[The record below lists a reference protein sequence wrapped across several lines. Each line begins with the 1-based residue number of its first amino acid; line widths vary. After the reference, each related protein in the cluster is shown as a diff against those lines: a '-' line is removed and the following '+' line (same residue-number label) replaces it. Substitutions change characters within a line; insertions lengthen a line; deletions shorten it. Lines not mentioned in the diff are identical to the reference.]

1 MKIERLTISNFRG
14 IKGEF
19 EIEPNGENIVLVGPN
34 GSGKSS
40 VIAAID
46 FLLTG
51 TIEDLSGK
59 GTQSLTERRHGPHID
74 TSPEDAWV
82 EAEFSAGEDSIT
94 IKRTLSNRSDGTV
107 ETESERLR
115 EQYNSINNAAERGL
129 HLLSRDEILDF
140 ITAKGGTRSERIRTL
155 LNLQHVR
162 SRRLAL
168 DNAAQHFADQANGLE
183 READSRRTNLYNV
196 LEIEQDDDRTLQQRV
211 TELRRELGGDEI
223 DRWGIDSLLDGI
235 DSPSRRVV
243 ASQLLR
249 SGGRQRVEELQ
260 SWLDEGIDEFLEAD
274 DELRDKWDEIETDD
288 EAVTALER
296 QQLIKLGRDAV
307 DPGAE
312 RCPLCLEP
320 WEPDHLKEH
329 LDERLERASQLQ
341 ETLTQLEE
349 ARDRAQQ
356 LLTDIRVV
364 AESLEENLSSIVR
377 FDEGAVSEFI
387 TTISTWEDQYDDE
400 LLSPPPKEDLSK
412 IERRGLLQPAGLE
425 ALLDELEE
433 YIEGGPHLDQLEEM
447 WQTLNAANTR
457 YNEMIEYS
465 HQAAES
471 RRVADDM
478 KTVHQQFINARDTV
492 LTRIYSDIED
502 QFEHYYSS
510 LHGDESDFSIGL
522 NPTETGLNLE
532 VAFHG
537 RGQYPPHALH
547 SEGHQDSMGICL
559 YFALCDWLQ
568 EQEELPIMML
578 DDVVMS
584 IDADH
589 RRPLAKLL
597 ASDLADDYQ
606 LFVTTHD
613 DLWHRHLRSSGVV
626 TSSNAVQ
633 LSGWNIE
640 DGPMTHAR
648 PEMEWETV
656 EAELDNGNISI
667 AAHQTRRMAEWF
679 LREACDGLDGKVP
692 FQSDSKW
699 TLGDF
704 KKGVT
709 SRYKELLRKSKAA
722 EDSWDRDVSHIEEL
736 DDEATDI
743 IERIDEY
750 GPALNPNV
758 HWNETESA
766 FAHCSAEELRPAV
779 EAYRDLYELLWCDDC
794 GSCIY
799 VATEC
804 NSAVSLRCNCSNID
818 VNLRKST

>member
-1 MKIERLTISNFRG
+1 MRIERLTISNFRG

-51 TIEDLSGK
+51 TIEDLSGE

-74 TSPEDAWV
+74 TSPEDSWV
-82 EAEFSAGEDSIT
+82 EAEFSAEKDSIT
-94 IKRTLSNRSDGTV
+94 IKRTLSDRSDATI
-107 ETESERLR
+107 ETESEELR
-115 EQYNSINNAAERGL
+115 EQFKSINSAAQRGL

-140 ITAKGGTRSERIRTL
+140 ITAKGGRRSERIRTL

-168 DNAAQHFADQANGLE
+168 DNAAQHFANEADGLE
-183 READSRRTNLYNV
+183 REANSRRTNLYSV
-196 LEIEQDDDRTLQQRV
+196 LEIEQDDDLTLQQRV
-211 TELRRELGGDEI
+211 NQFRRELGGDEI
-223 DRWGIDSLLDGI
+223 DRWGFDSLLDGI

-243 ASQLLR
+243 ASPLLR
-249 SGGRQRVEELQ
+249 SDGRQRVEELQ
-260 SWLDEGIDEFLEAD
+260 SWLDEGVNEFLAAD
-274 DELRDKWDEIETDD
+274 DELRDKWDEIEAED

-296 QQLIKLGRDAV
+296 QQLIRLGRDAV
-307 DPGAE
+307 DLEAE

-329 LDERLERASQLQ
+329 LDKRLERASQLQ
-341 ETLTQLEE
+341 ETLTQLER

-364 AESLEENLSSIVR
+364 AESLEEYLSGIER
-377 FDEGAVSEFI
+377 FDKVPVTEFI
-387 TTISTWEDQYDDE
+387 RTISTWEDQYDDE
-400 LLSPPPKEDLSK
+400 LLSPPPKQDLSDP
-412 IERRGLLQPAGLE
+412 ERQELLQPAGLE
-425 ALLDELEE
+425 TLLDELKEHIEE
-433 YIEGGPHLDQLEEM
+433 GPQLDRLEET
-447 WQTLNAANTR
+447 WQTLNGANTR

-465 HQAAES
+465 RQAAEL

-478 KTVHQQFINARDTV
+478 KTVHQQFINGRDTV

-502 QFEHYYSS
+502 QFEHYYTS
-510 LHGDESDFSIGL
+510 LHGDESDFSIEL

-532 VAFHG
+532 VEFYE

-547 SEGHQDSMGICL
+547 SEGHQDSMGVCL

-606 LFVTTHD
+606 LFIATHD

-626 TSSNAVQ
+626 TSSNAIQ
-633 LSGWNIE
+633 FSGWNIE
-640 DGPMTHAR
+640 DGPITHAR
-648 PEMEWETV
+648 PEMEWDTV
-656 EAELDNGNISI
+656 EEELENGNVSI

-692 FQSDSKW
+692 FKSDSRW

-704 KKGVT
+704 KNGVA
-709 SRYKELLRKSKAA
+709 SRYKDLIRKSKNA
-722 EDSWDRDVSHIEEL
+722 EDSWGRDISHLEEL
-736 DDEATDI
+736 DDRATDI
-743 IERIDEY
+743 IQRIDEY

-766 FAHCSAEELRPAV
+766 FAHCTAEELRPAV
-779 EAYRDLYELLWCDDC
+779 DAYRDLYDLLWCNDC

-799 VATEC
+799 VATEG
-804 NSAVSLRCNCSNID
+804 NTAVSLRCNCSDID
-818 VNLRKST
+818 INLRKST